1 MSKQYTI
8 EEAQNRVKEL
18 KKEIDYL
25 SILIDENVRKNR
37 DIYLDAAPSSLVPI
51 LIRELDK
58 RNIEKRQLS
67 EWVDKHLRNIKFEF
81 DYEEE

>member
-1 MSKQYTI
+1 M
-8 EEAQNRVKEL
+8 
-18 KKEIDYL
+18 
-25 SILIDENVRKNR
+25 RKNQ

-51 LIRELDK
+51 FIRELDK

-67 EWVDKHLRNIKFEF
+67 EWIDKHLRNIKFEF